1 MEKPGSA
8 KGRQGRSRRMGVS
21 YNARQY
27 RLHRERGTCIDG
39 LFAIGHD
46 FSHNGNHLS
55 PGLPSIPFMKPTSR
69 VSRLYEVMDL
79 MLDSVGDPLALKNLA
94 ASASYSSFHFDRIFR
109 ELTGFSAVEY
119 QRKRRLRRAAHLLR
133 HEPDVSILRIA
144 QDCGF
149 PSNAAFAKA
158 FRQQFAMSA
167 KAWREG
173 GWRTYMDQQV
183 GRESDV
189 SFFVAEPGNLA
200 VILAPYC
207 APVPGSVA
215 ARIRVQ
221 ALPALKL
228 RYQRFFGQS
237 GAALS
242 IACNDFICERE
253 RLGDTDPAT
262 PWYGVFDEDPGFT
275 GEREYCYDFGFA
287 GTTRA
292 DPSLGLRLLPAGSYA
307 VLDFCGEWPRFR
319 SMYEDW
325 LDRQAS
331 WRLDSTRP
339 HIQKVE
345 RGPDGGWRGWLA
357 LPVKKR

>member
-1 MEKPGSA
+1 
-8 KGRQGRSRRMGVS
+8 
-21 YNARQY
+21 
-27 RLHRERGTCIDG
+27 
-39 LFAIGHD
+39 
-46 FSHNGNHLS
+46 
-55 PGLPSIPFMKPTSR
+55 MKPTER

-79 MLDSVGDPLALKNLA
+79 MLDSVGDPLALKSLA

-133 HEPDVSILRIA
+133 HEPDVPIVRIA

-158 FRQQFAMSA
+158 FKQQFAMSA

-173 GWRTYMDQQV
+173 GWRAYMDQQV

-189 SFFVAEPGNLA
+189 SFFVAEPGNLD

-207 APVPGSVA
+207 PPQPGTVA
-215 ARIRVQ
+215 ARIGVRS
-221 ALPALKL
+221 LPAVLL
-228 RYQRFFGQS
+228 RYQRYFGQS

-242 IACNDFICERE
+242 IACNGFIQQRE
-253 RLGDTDPAT
+253 HSEGAGTA
-262 PWYGVFDEDPGFT
+262 WYGVFDEDPGFT
-275 GEREYCYDFGFA
+275 GEREYCYDFGFD
-287 GTTRA
+287 GEA
-292 DPSLGLRLLPAGSYA
+292 DDDPCLGLRVLPAGSYA
-307 VLDFCGEWPRFR
+307 CLDFHNEWPRFR

-325 LDRQAS
+325 LDRQAL
-331 WRLDSTRP
+331 WRLDATRP

-345 RGPDGGWRGWLA
+345 RGPDGRWQGWLA

>member
-1 MEKPGSA
+1 
-8 KGRQGRSRRMGVS
+8 
-21 YNARQY
+21 
-27 RLHRERGTCIDG
+27 
-39 LFAIGHD
+39 
-46 FSHNGNHLS
+46 
-55 PGLPSIPFMKPTSR
+55 MKPASR

-79 MLDSVGDPLALKNLA
+79 MLDSVGDPMALKTLA

-133 HEPDVSILRIA
+133 HEPDVSIFRIA

-173 GWRTYMDQQV
+173 GWRSYMDQQV

-189 SFFVAEPGNLA
+189 SFFVAEPDNLE
-200 VILAPYC
+200 VILAPYR
-207 APVPGSVA
+207 PPEPGSIA
-215 ARIRVQ
+215 ARIEVR
-221 ALPALKL
+221 ALPAVALH
-228 RYQRFFGQS
+228 YQRFFGQS

-242 IACNDFICERE
+242 IACNDFIQERE
-253 RLGDTDPAT
+253 RQGGVAPCT

-275 GEREYCYDFGFA
+275 GEREYCYDFGHASASA
-287 GTTRA
+287 G
-292 DPSLGLRLLPAGSYA
+292 DPNLGLRTLPAGTYA
-307 VLDFCGEWPRFR
+307 CLDFRHEWPRFR

-325 LDRQAS
+325 LDKQAA

-339 HIQKVE
+339 HIERVE
-345 RGPDGGWRGWLA
+345 RDGSGQWQGCLA

>member
-1 MEKPGSA
+1 
-8 KGRQGRSRRMGVS
+8 
-21 YNARQY
+21 
-27 RLHRERGTCIDG
+27 
-39 LFAIGHD
+39 
-46 FSHNGNHLS
+46 
-55 PGLPSIPFMKPTSR
+55 MKSTSR

-79 MLDSVGDPLALKNLA
+79 MLDSVGDPLELKSLA

-119 QRKRRLRRAAHLLR
+119 QRKRRLRRAAHQLR
-133 HEPDVSILRIA
+133 HEPDVPIVRIA

-158 FRQQFAMSA
+158 FRQQFSMSA

-173 GWRTYMDQQV
+173 GWRDYMDQQV

-189 SFFVAEPGNLA
+189 SFFVAEPDNLD
-200 VILAPYC
+200 VILAPYT
-207 APVPGSVA
+207 PPEPGTVA
-215 ARIRVQ
+215 ARIAVRL
-221 ALPALKL
+221 LPAVIL

-253 RLGDTDPAT
+253 KLQRLAPGT

-275 GEREYCYDFGFA
+275 GEREYCYDFGFDDEQVN
-287 GTTRA
+287 
-292 DPSLGLRLLPAGSYA
+292 DPNLGLRVLPAGSYA
-307 VLDFCGEWPRFR
+307 CLDFHDEWPRFR

-325 LDRQAS
+325 LDKQAV

-339 HIQKVE
+339 HIQRVA
-345 RGPDGGWRGWLA
+345 RDAQGRWQGWLA

>member
-1 MEKPGSA
+1 MSVKAPSHV
-8 KGRQGRSRRMGVS
+8 SR
-21 YNARQY
+21 
-27 RLHRERGTCIDG
+27 T
-39 LFAIGHD
+39 
-46 FSHNGNHLS
+46 
-55 PGLPSIPFMKPTSR
+55 
-69 VSRLYEVMDL
+69 SRLYEVMDL
-79 MLDSVGDPLALKNLA
+79 MLGSVGDPLALDSLA

-119 QRKRRLRRAAHLLR
+119 QRKRRLRRAAHQLR
-133 HEPDVSILRIA
+133 HEPDVPIGRIA

-173 GWRTYMDQQV
+173 GWRAYMDQQV

-189 SFFVAEPGNLA
+189 SFFVAEPGNLD

-207 APVPGSVA
+207 PPEPGSIA
-215 ARIRVQ
+215 TRIAVRS
-221 ALPALKL
+221 LPAVAL

-237 GAALS
+237 GVALS
-242 IACNDFICERE
+242 IACNTFICERE
-253 RLGDTDPAT
+253 RHHGIAPGA

-275 GEREYCYDFGFA
+275 GEEEYCYDFGHASGEPGAVADA
-287 GTTRA
+287 G
-292 DPSLGLRLLPAGSYA
+292 LGLRVLPAGTYA
-307 VLDFCGEWPRFR
+307 CLDFRHEWPRFR

-325 LDRQAS
+325 LDRQAV

-339 HIQKVE
+339 HIQQVE
-345 RGPDGGWRGWLA
+345 RDCAGQWRGWLA

>member
-1 MEKPGSA
+1 MP
-8 KGRQGRSRRMGVS
+8 
-21 YNARQY
+21 
-27 RLHRERGTCIDG
+27 
-39 LFAIGHD
+39 
-46 FSHNGNHLS
+46 S
-55 PGLPSIPFMKPTSR
+55 PKPTAR

-79 MLDSVGDPLALKNLA
+79 MLDSVGDPLALKSLA

-133 HEPDVSILRIA
+133 HEPDVPVGRIA

-173 GWRTYMDQQV
+173 GWRDYMDRQV

-189 SFFVAEPGNLA
+189 SFFVAEPDNLTA
-200 VILAPYC
+200 ILAPYC
-207 APVPGSVA
+207 PPPPGTVA
-215 ARIRVQ
+215 ARIAVRS
-221 ALPALKL
+221 LPAVPLH
-228 RYQRFFGQS
+228 YQRFFGQS

-242 IACNDFICERE
+242 IACNGFIRARE
-253 RLGDTDPAT
+253 KTAGPAAGT

-275 GEREYCYDFGFA
+275 GASEYCYDFGFGDVA
-287 GTTRA
+287 GAGGGIAA
-292 DPSLGLRLLPAGSYA
+292 DACLGLRLLPAGSYA
-307 VLDFCGEWPRFR
+307 CLDFRDEWPRFR

-325 LDRQAS
+325 LDRQAL
-331 WRLDSTRP
+331 WRLDATRP

-345 RGPDGGWRGWLA
+345 RDPEGRWQGWLA

>member
-1 MEKPGSA
+1 MK
-8 KGRQGRSRRMGVS
+8 
-21 YNARQY
+21 
-27 RLHRERGTCIDG
+27 
-39 LFAIGHD
+39 
-46 FSHNGNHLS
+46 S
-55 PGLPSIPFMKPTSR
+55 PTAR

-79 MLDSVGDPLALKNLA
+79 MLDSVGDPLALKSLA

-133 HEPDVSILRIA
+133 HEPDVPIVRIA

-158 FRQQFAMSA
+158 FKQQFAMSA

-173 GWRTYMDQQV
+173 GWRDYMDRQV
-183 GRESDV
+183 GRESDIG
-189 SFFVAEPGNLA
+189 FFVAEADNLEA
-200 VILAPYC
+200 ILAPYC
-207 APVPGSVA
+207 PPVPGTVA
-215 ARIRVQ
+215 ARIVVR
-221 ALPALKL
+221 ALPPLTL

-242 IACNDFICERE
+242 MACNAFIRERE
-253 RLGDTDPAT
+253 SHDGVPPST

-275 GEREYCYDFGFA
+275 GEREYCYDFGCA
-287 GTTRA
+287 EDSA
-292 DPSLGLRLLPAGSYA
+292 PDPGLGLRTLPAGSYA
-307 VLDFCGEWPRFR
+307 CLEFADEWPRFR

-325 LDRQAS
+325 LDKQAT

-345 RGPDGGWRGWLA
+345 RGPDRRWRGWLA

>member
-1 MEKPGSA
+1 
-8 KGRQGRSRRMGVS
+8 
-21 YNARQY
+21 
-27 RLHRERGTCIDG
+27 
-39 LFAIGHD
+39 
-46 FSHNGNHLS
+46 
-55 PGLPSIPFMKPTSR
+55 MKPASR
-69 VSRLYEVMDL
+69 VSRLFEVMDL
-79 MLDSVGDPLALKNLA
+79 MLDSVGDPLALKSLA

-133 HEPDVSILRIA
+133 HEPDVAIVHIA

-158 FRQQFAMSA
+158 FKQQFAMSA

-189 SFFVAEPGNLA
+189 SFFVAEPDNLA

-207 APVPGSVA
+207 PPEPGSIA
-215 ARIRVQ
+215 ARIRVRE
-221 ALPALKL
+221 LPPVTL

-242 IACNDFICERE
+242 IACNAFIRERE
-253 RLGDTDPAT
+253 QLDGAAAGAA
-262 PWYGVFDEDPGFT
+262 WYGVFDEDPGFT
-275 GEREYCYDFGFA
+275 GEREYCYDFGIA
-287 GTTRA
+287 SAKAA
-292 DPSLGLRLLPAGSYA
+292 DPNLGMRILPAGSYA
-307 VLDFCGEWPRFR
+307 CLDFHGEWPRFR

-325 LDRQAS
+325 LDKQAA

-339 HIQKVE
+339 HIEKVE
-345 RGPDGGWRGWLA
+345 RDDAGQWQGWLA

>member
-1 MEKPGSA
+1 
-8 KGRQGRSRRMGVS
+8 
-21 YNARQY
+21 
-27 RLHRERGTCIDG
+27 
-39 LFAIGHD
+39 
-46 FSHNGNHLS
+46 
-55 PGLPSIPFMKPTSR
+55 MKPPSR

-79 MLDSVGDPLALKNLA
+79 MLDSVGDPLALKSLA

-133 HEPDVSILRIA
+133 HEPDVAIVRIA

-158 FRQQFAMSA
+158 FRQQFSMSA

-173 GWRTYMDQQV
+173 GWRAYMDQQV

-189 SFFVAEPGNLA
+189 SFFVAEPDNLE
-200 VILAPYC
+200 VLLAPYC
-207 APVPGSVA
+207 PPAPGSVA
-215 ARIRVQ
+215 ARIAVRM
-221 ALPALKL
+221 LPAVLL

-242 IACNDFICERE
+242 IACNDLIASCDGTGR
-253 RLGDTDPAT
+253 

-275 GEREYCYDFGFA
+275 GESEYCYDFGYADDA
-287 GTTRA
+287 GL
-292 DPSLGLRLLPAGSYA
+292 DPAMGMRVLPAGCYA
-307 VLDFCGEWPRFR
+307 CLDFHDEWPRFR

-325 LDRQAS
+325 LDKQS
-331 WRLDSTRP
+331 LWRLDSTRP

-345 RGPDGGWRGWLA
+345 RDAEGRWRGWLA

>member
-1 MEKPGSA
+1 MTVKAP
-8 KGRQGRSRRMGVS
+8 
-21 YNARQY
+21 
-27 RLHRERGTCIDG
+27 
-39 LFAIGHD
+39 
-46 FSHNGNHLS
+46 
-55 PGLPSIPFMKPTSR
+55 SR

-79 MLDSVGDPLALKNLA
+79 MLDSVGDPLALDGLA
-94 ASASYSSFHFDRIFR
+94 ASASYSSYHFDRIFR

-133 HEPDVSILRIA
+133 HEPDVPIVRIA

-158 FRQQFAMSA
+158 FKQQFAMSA

-173 GWRTYMDQQV
+173 GWRAYMDQQV

-189 SFFVAEPGNLA
+189 SFFVAEPSNLD

-207 APVPGSVA
+207 PPEPGSIA
-215 ARIRVQ
+215 ARIELRN
-221 ALPALKL
+221 LPAVTL

-242 IACNDFICERE
+242 IAVNTFICERE
-253 RLGDTDPAT
+253 RLDGIAHGA

-275 GEREYCYDFGFA
+275 GESEYCYDFGHTGQA
-287 GTTRA
+287 SDA
-292 DPSLGLRLLPAGSYA
+292 ALGMRVLPAGTYA
-307 VLDFCGEWPRFR
+307 CLDFRHEWPRFR

-325 LDRQAS
+325 LDKQS
-331 WRLDSTRP
+331 VWRFDSTRP

-345 RGPDGGWRGWLA
+345 RDRGAEGCAGTWRGTLQ
-357 LPVKKR
+357 LPIKKR

>member
-1 MEKPGSA
+1 M
-8 KGRQGRSRRMGVS
+8 RS
-21 YNARQY
+21 
-27 RLHRERGTCIDG
+27 
-39 LFAIGHD
+39 
-46 FSHNGNHLS
+46 
-55 PGLPSIPFMKPTSR
+55 PTAR

-79 MLDSVGDPLALKNLA
+79 MLDSVGDPLALKSLA

-133 HEPDVSILRIA
+133 HEPDVPVGRIA

-158 FRQQFAMSA
+158 FKQQFAMSA

-173 GWRTYMDQQV
+173 GWRDYMDRQV

-189 SFFVAEPGNLA
+189 SFFVAEPDNLA
-200 VILAPYC
+200 AILAPYC
-207 APVPGSVA
+207 PPVPGTVA
-215 ARIRVQ
+215 ARIAVRL
-221 ALPALKL
+221 LPALTL

-242 IACNDFICERE
+242 MACNAFIGERE
-253 RLGDTDPAT
+253 KSDGVAPST

-275 GEREYCYDFGFA
+275 GEREYCYDFGCA
-287 GTTRA
+287 AEGA
-292 DPSLGLRLLPAGSYA
+292 PDPALGLRTLPAGSYA
-307 VLDFCGEWPRFR
+307 CLEFADEWPRFR

-325 LDRQAS
+325 LDKQAV
-331 WRLDSTRP
+331 WRLDSIRP

-345 RGPDGGWRGWLA
+345 RGADGRWRGWLA

>member
-1 MEKPGSA
+1 MPSRLRPPPPI
-8 KGRQGRSRRMGVS
+8 RQLDTGGD
-21 YNARQY
+21 
-27 RLHRERGTCIDG
+27 L
-39 LFAIGHD
+39 
-46 FSHNGNHLS
+46 LS
-55 PGLPSIPFMKPTSR
+55 PCAGDVERDARLPKGSSR

-79 MLDSVGDPLALKNLA
+79 MLDSVGDPLALKSLA
-94 ASASYSSFHFDRIFR
+94 ASASYSSYHFDRIFR

-119 QRKRRLRRAAHLLR
+119 QRKRRLRRAAHQLR
-133 HEPDVSILRIA
+133 HEPDVPVFRIA

-158 FRQQFAMSA
+158 FKQQFAMSA

-173 GWRTYMDQQV
+173 GWRAYMDQQV

-189 SFFVAEPGNLA
+189 SFFVAEPDNLD

-207 APVPGSVA
+207 PPEPGSIG
-215 ARIRVQ
+215 ARIELRT
-221 ALPALKL
+221 LPQIAL

-242 IACNDFICERE
+242 IACNELIRECER
-253 RLGDTDPAT
+253 RDGVTGAA
-262 PWYGVFDEDPGFT
+262 WYGVFDEDPGFT
-275 GEREYCYDFGFA
+275 GEREYCYDFGIA
-287 GTTRA
+287 SDA
-292 DPSLGLRLLPAGSYA
+292 VNDPSLGMRALPAGAYA
-307 VLDFCGEWPRFR
+307 CLDFHNEWPRFR

-325 LDRQAS
+325 LDKQAL

-339 HIQKVE
+339 HIQKVG
-345 RGPDGGWRGWLA
+345 RDAAGGWQGWLA

>member
-1 MEKPGSA
+1 MTTKAP
-8 KGRQGRSRRMGVS
+8 
-21 YNARQY
+21 
-27 RLHRERGTCIDG
+27 
-39 LFAIGHD
+39 
-46 FSHNGNHLS
+46 
-55 PGLPSIPFMKPTSR
+55 SR

-79 MLDSVGDPLALKNLA
+79 MLDSVGEPLALDGLA
-94 ASASYSSFHFDRIFR
+94 ASASYSSYHFDRIFR

-119 QRKRRLRRAAHLLR
+119 QRKRRLRRAAHQLR
-133 HEPDVSILRIA
+133 HEPDVPVGRIA

-158 FRQQFAMSA
+158 FKQQFAMSA

-173 GWRTYMDQQV
+173 GWRAYMDQQV

-189 SFFVAEPGNLA
+189 SFFVAEPGNLD

-207 APVPGSVA
+207 APEPGTVA
-215 ARIRVQ
+215 ARIEVRT
-221 ALPALKL
+221 LPAVTL

-242 IACNDFICERE
+242 IACHGFICEAE
-253 RLGDTDPAT
+253 RRHGIAPGA

-275 GEREYCYDFGFA
+275 GEDEYCYDFGHA
-287 GTTRA
+287 GEAA
-292 DPSLGLRLLPAGSYA
+292 DAGLGMRVLPAGAYA
-307 VLDFCGEWPRFR
+307 CLDFRHEWPRFR

-325 LDRQAS
+325 LDRQAA

-345 RGPDGGWRGWLA
+345 RDGAGQWRGYLA

>member
-1 MEKPGSA
+1 MTTRFP
-8 KGRQGRSRRMGVS
+8 
-21 YNARQY
+21 
-27 RLHRERGTCIDG
+27 
-39 LFAIGHD
+39 
-46 FSHNGNHLS
+46 
-55 PGLPSIPFMKPTSR
+55 SR

-79 MLDSVGDPLALKNLA
+79 MLDSVGDPLALDSLA
-94 ASASYSSFHFDRIFR
+94 ASASYSCFHFDRIFR

-133 HEPDVSILRIA
+133 HEPDVPVVRIA

-158 FRQQFAMSA
+158 FKQQFAMSA

-173 GWRTYMDQQV
+173 GWRAYMDAQV

-189 SFFVAEPGNLA
+189 SFFVAEPANLDA
-200 VILAPYC
+200 ILAPYC
-207 APVPGSVA
+207 PPEPGSVA
-215 ARIRVQ
+215 ARVNVRS
-221 ALPALKL
+221 LPAVSL
-228 RYQRFFGQS
+228 RYQRYFGQS

-242 IACNDFICERE
+242 IACNTFICERE
-253 RLGDTDPAT
+253 QDGGVARGA

-287 GTTRA
+287 SDGG
-292 DPSLGLRLLPAGSYA
+292 DPALGLRVLPAGIYA
-307 VLDFCGEWPRFR
+307 CLDFRHEWPRFR

-325 LDRQAS
+325 LDRQAL

-345 RGPDGGWRGWLA
+345 RAPDGQWQGWLA